1 MNTDVSNQQ
10 KIEELSAEIG
20 SDNVPVLL
28 DIFLGEMD
36 SYIGTLT
43 ELQGSEQLL
52 YLKEISHALKSSAA
66 SFGADRLC
74 ELAIAIDKKAKA
86 NQLQEQG
93 MEMSEML
100 DLLHITRD
108 AYRSWTN

>member
-1 MNTDVSNQQ
+1 MTILNQQ
-10 KIEELSAEIG
+10 KIDELSMEIG

-36 SYIGTLT
+36 TYIDNLSQL
-43 ELQGSEQLL
+43 EGSERLM

-74 ELAIAIDKKAKA
+74 ELAMSIDKKAKSGE
-86 NQLQEQG
+86 LVEQG
-93 MEMSEML
+93 SEVNTML
-100 DLLHITRD
+100 ERLNETRD
-108 AYRSWTN
+108 AYRSWTQ

>member
-1 MNTDVSNQQ
+1 MSTDVLNQQ

-20 SDNVPVLL
+20 RDNVPVLL

-36 SYIGTLT
+36 TYINNLSTLVGT
-43 ELQGSEQLL
+43 EQLV

-74 ELAIAIDKKAKA
+74 ELAIAIDKQAKA
-86 NQLQEQG
+86 NQLAEQG
-93 MEMSEML
+93 SEVGEML
-100 DLLHITRD
+100 DLLHETRET
-108 AYRSWTN
+108 YRSWTK